1 MSAIRITKKMNENN
15 HMNNRQ
21 AKLISA
27 AALFIFGLSLG
38 LFVSI
43 PSKPALVADN
53 LKFDEQE
60 ATVRAIKKVSPA
72 VVSIDVYENI
82 KAPSQGS
89 GSTLSITEERKEKV
103 GSGTGFLISAD
114 GLLLTNKHV
123 IQVDDASKAEYK
135 VILQNGK
142 QYYAQLIGKDPLND
156 LAILKIFDKNL
167 PFVELGDS
175 DKLTPGMSV
184 IAIGNALGV
193 YQNSVTKGIVS
204 GLNRDIIAS
213 DQAGSPENL
222 GNVIQ
227 TDAEINFGN
236 SGGPLIDLNG
246 KLVGI
251 NVAVDASGSSIGFAI
266 AVNDAK
272 PVIKSAREVG
282 RIVRPRLGVR
292 YVMLT
297 QDIAREKKLPL
308 TSGALV
314 DSNGTG
320 LPAVA
325 TSSPAEKAGIKAG
338 DIITEANG
346 VKVDGRN
353 TLLSITQKLKPGS
366 TLNLKI
372 WRKGQVLKLAVILD
386 EFKQ

>member
-1 MSAIRITKKMNENN
+1 MKKKKGNN
-15 HMNNRQ
+15 HMKNLRI
-21 AKLISA
+21 KLISS
-27 AALFIFGLSLG
+27 AALFVFGLSLG
-38 LFVSI
+38 LLLSV
-43 PSKPALVADN
+43 PSRPALEADN
-53 LKFDEQE
+53 LRLDEQE

-72 VVSIDVYENI
+72 VVNIDVYQNVKTPLI
-82 KAPSQGS
+82 LLGS
-89 GSTLSITEERKEKV
+89 GTSTTESRKEKV
-103 GSGTGFLISAD
+103 GSGTGFLISSD

-123 IQVDDASKAEYK
+123 IEVQDASKAEYK
-135 VILQNGK
+135 VIMQNGK

-175 DKLTPGMSV
+175 DKLAPGISV

-236 SGGPLIDLNG
+236 SGGPLIDLEG

-292 YVMLT
+292 YVMIT
-297 QDIAREKKLPL
+297 PDIAREKKLTL
-308 TSGALV
+308 SNGALV
-314 DSNGTG
+314 DNGG
-320 LPAVA
+320 SGQPAVA
-325 TSSPAEKAGIKAG
+325 TGSPAEKGGIKAG
-338 DIITEANG
+338 DIIIEANG
-346 VKVDGRN
+346 TKIEGRN
-353 TLLSITQKLKPGS
+353 TLLSVTQKFKPGNV
-366 TLNLKI
+366 LNLKI
-372 WRKGQVLKLAVILD
+372 WRNGKTIKAAVTLD
-386 EFKQ
+386 EFKL

>member
-1 MSAIRITKKMNENN
+1 MKNLRI
-15 HMNNRQ
+15 
-21 AKLISA
+21 KLISS
-27 AALFIFGLSLG
+27 AALFVFGLSLG
-38 LFVSI
+38 LLLSV
-43 PSKPALVADN
+43 PSRPALEADN
-53 LKFDEQE
+53 LRLDEQE

-72 VVSIDVYENI
+72 VVNIDVYQNVKTPLI
-82 KAPSQGS
+82 LLGS
-89 GSTLSITEERKEKV
+89 GTSTTESRKEKV
-103 GSGTGFLISAD
+103 GSGTGFLISSD

-123 IQVDDASKAEYK
+123 IEVQDASKAEYK
-135 VILQNGK
+135 VIMQNGK

-175 DKLTPGMSV
+175 DKLAPGISV

-236 SGGPLIDLNG
+236 SGGPLIDLEG

-292 YVMLT
+292 YVMIT
-297 QDIAREKKLPL
+297 PDIAREKKLTL
-308 TSGALV
+308 SNGALV
-314 DSNGTG
+314 DNGG
-320 LPAVA
+320 SGQPAVA
-325 TSSPAEKAGIKAG
+325 TGSPAEKGGIKAG
-338 DIITEANG
+338 DIIIEANG
-346 VKVDGRN
+346 TKIEGRN
-353 TLLSITQKLKPGS
+353 TLLSVTQKFKPGNV
-366 TLNLKI
+366 LNLKI
-372 WRKGQVLKLAVILD
+372 WRNGKTIKAAVTLD
-386 EFKQ
+386 EFKL